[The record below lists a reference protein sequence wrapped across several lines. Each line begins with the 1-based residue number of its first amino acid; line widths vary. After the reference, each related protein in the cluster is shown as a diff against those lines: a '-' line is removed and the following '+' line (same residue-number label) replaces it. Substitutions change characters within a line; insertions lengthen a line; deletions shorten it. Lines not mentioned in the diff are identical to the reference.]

1 MAKYFKQSI
10 KTDTTVPRPAYEPF
24 EARQPARKTPLVSLF
39 RAQDRC
45 VTMGRRVLLTQS
57 LRGCAAW
64 LVPDTDPVVASRTHP
79 VAGTARNVAVGRVEL
94 TPGHMLRLSVLCG
107 LSGETQSSAF
117 EVDTNGDLAL
127 DSYSAKGANG
137 SVIVTITW
145 TDSAGGTESTTH
157 EVDLPPSELEDA
169 ASNDGSEGGQWKA
182 LRVVELSGIFPE
194 NLGTNVAR
202 NRWTLGTTVSI
213 ALANR
218 GGARIVDA
226 CVSEE
231 PLAIAY
237 EAEDTS
243 TRWVSHML
251 GNAEPGGTPP
261 SITHPY
267 QRLSESVAD
276 GDPRG
281 GTWHVQDVANNQAL
295 RLGPTLITWGYY
307 DEDDAGITTT
317 EVAGITTTSSTFVG
331 VPNTSITTWSNTQQG
346 WDISAAGYARP
357 YQHNHPSAVGN
368 DGVIPVRFRVY
379 YTCGATTTGVARIQS
394 AADSW
399 VDVALSAGTTGWA
412 TAYGYL
418 RCGQGPGDPATTMAF
433 LRRASGANNVTLH
446 YLSLYRSGNFA
457 VAA

>member
-64 LVPDTDPVVASRTHP
+64 LVPDTDPVAGSQTHP
-79 VAGTARNVAVGRVEL
+79 LNTTVRTVARGKLEL

-107 LSGETQSSAF
+107 LSGQTQRVGGAAF
-117 EVDTNGDLAL
+117 VED
-127 DSYSAKGANG
+127 GAG
-137 SVIVTITW
+137 GTLRVTITW
-145 TDSAGGTESTTH
+145 TDSLGATESTTH
-157 EVDLPPSELEDA
+157 DVDLPASGLEFA
-169 ASNDGSEGGQWKA
+169 ASIDGSEGGQWKA

-202 NRWTLGTTVSI
+202 NRWTLGTTVEVAI
-213 ALANR
+213 ANI
-218 GGARIVDA
+218 GGCRVVDA

-237 EAEDTS
+237 EADDTS
-243 TRWVSHML
+243 ARWVSHML